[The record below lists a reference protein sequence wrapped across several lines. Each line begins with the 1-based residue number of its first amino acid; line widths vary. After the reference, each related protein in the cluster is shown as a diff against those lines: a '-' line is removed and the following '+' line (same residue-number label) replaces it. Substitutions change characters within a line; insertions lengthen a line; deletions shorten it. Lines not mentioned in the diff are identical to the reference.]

1 LRLNQET
8 KCIKP
13 KKSLIDQYL
22 NVINYWITWKDF
34 HVGRPVEFALEDVGR
49 QELGLQDVEGDVASP
64 EGHDLV
70 HDEDYAGNENV

>member
-1 LRLNQET
+1 MRLNQET

-13 KKSLIDQYL
+13 KKTLIDQDL
-22 NVINYWITWKDF
+22 KVINYWITWKDF
-34 HVGRPVEFALEDVGR
+34 HVGRAVELALEDVGR

-70 HDEDYAGNENV
+70 HDEDHAGNEDV